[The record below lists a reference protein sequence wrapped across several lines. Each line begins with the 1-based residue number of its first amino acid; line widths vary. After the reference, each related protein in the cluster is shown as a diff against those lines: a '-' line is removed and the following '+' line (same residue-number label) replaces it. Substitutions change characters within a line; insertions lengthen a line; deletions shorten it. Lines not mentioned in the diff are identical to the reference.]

1 MRKAKFTNLAPNP
14 RPKAGKPHLKST
26 VGSEI
31 CEAFSPGT
39 TSFDGSGFGM
49 SVRID
54 AHVGGR
60 KTKRGKRGVDYGRPY
75 FGMRG

>member
-1 MRKAKFTNLAPNP
+1 
-14 RPKAGKPHLKST
+14 
-26 VGSEI
+26 
-31 CEAFSPGT
+31 
-39 TSFDGSGFGM
+39 M

-54 AHVGGR
+54 VHVGGR